1 MKLRT
6 LLPIVVIVSAAAF
19 TAQPAAAQV
28 LAPDMLRSP
37 VIKET
42 EIRPFAAA
50 VKNVQRVTDFYS
62 PLAAATRTPEELDK
76 VESAAFHE
84 MKEAVTKE
92 GFTIS
97 RFNQIVA
104 MARLDPDLA
113 DRIGAHLR

>member
-6 LLPIVVIVSAAAF
+6 RLPIVVIVSVAAF
-19 TAQPAAAQV
+19 TAQPAAAR
-28 LAPDMLRSP
+28 LSLRILRSP

-62 PLAAATRTPEELDK
+62 PLAAATRTPQELDK
-76 VESAAFHE
+76 VESTAFHE

>member
-28 LAPDMLRSP
+28 LAPDMLRSS

-62 PLAAATRTPEELDK
+62 PLAAATGH
-76 VESAAFHE
+76 SARSG
-84 MKEAVTKE
+84 KT
-92 GFTIS
+92 
-97 RFNQIVA
+97 
-104 MARLDPDLA
+104 
-113 DRIGAHLR
+113 AHPAGRDSPLRWPAQTAGSASAS